1 MSSLGNLIFDSEHE
15 SVIVDGAQSSR
26 SAQIWKAAMWS
37 DNESDLDL
45 LGYSHLIKAVT
56 SVVGD
61 ESLLPAT
68 IGVFGDW
75 GSGKSSLLKMVE
87 FELRDAKD
95 VLVLPFN
102 GWLFEGYEDA
112 KSALMGTILDELGAQ
127 RTVPDKAK
135 ELFKKL
141 LRRVNWLRVLGL
153 AAKGG
158 LALATGG
165 LTAPGLASG
174 TAAAVTSFDPD
185 AASKFLKE
193 DEAQELRRG
202 IREFRAD
209 FEKLLSE
216 FGIKALVVMIDD
228 LDRCMP
234 DTIIETLEAI
244 KLFLFVPRSAFVIG
258 ADERLV
264 KYAVR
269 RRFPELPGERA
280 EVGRDYLEKLIQFPV
295 RVPALGRP
303 EMETYINLLFAKNG
317 GLTPGQFDSL
327 RAAAIEK
334 SDAGALHE
342 VRLNHGIAEQVLGTV
357 PAKLAESLDLARRI
371 APLLSTGLSGNP
383 RQCKRFLNALVMRIE
398 MAKTRKVDLKQR
410 VLAKLMLLEYFKP
423 ESFKKLAEAQAEQ
436 GGKPAEL
443 LAAERPRQ
451 SQPEDEVSVSTP
463 PEEVSSSSEPVRRS
477 PPRPKSLSKG
487 NESPAMAPALP
498 VWLADPWIMNEWLR
512 LEPTLA
518 QEDLRPYFFFSRDIL
533 GSLGGSVQRMS
544 PRAQEIVAELLQ
556 PSEAVRRNALVKAVD
571 LSAAD
576 AAGVFEALADRAR
589 QEDDL
594 GHVDS
599 AFTGLY
605 KWTAVRRELFGQ
617 FLTFL
622 SGLPDSRPPVSIV
635 PWLET
640 MVGEDANRRPLV
652 QAILAKWAQGISG
665 PLKNAAKARL
675 AKL

>member
-1 MSSLGNLIFDSEHE
+1 
-15 SVIVDGAQSSR
+15 
-26 SAQIWKAAMWS
+26 MWS
-37 DNESDLDL
+37 DNESELDF
-45 LGYSHLIKAVT
+45 LGFSHLIRAVT
-56 SVVGD
+56 SVISD

-68 IGVFGDW
+68 VGVFGDW
-75 GSGKSSLLKMVE
+75 GSGKSSLMKMVE
-87 FELRDAKD
+87 VELREEKE
-95 VLVLPFN
+95 VLVVPFN

-127 RTVPDKAK
+127 RSVPDKAK
-135 ELFKKL
+135 DLFKKL

-158 LALATGG
+158 TALATGG
-165 LTAPGLASG
+165 LAPHGLMAG
-174 TAAAVTSFDPD
+174 AAAAAVSFDPE
-185 AASKFLKE
+185 AASKLLKE

-202 IREFRAD
+202 IREFRTD
-209 FEKLLSE
+209 FEKLLAD
-216 FGIKALVVMIDD
+216 FQIKAMVVMIDD

-303 EMETYINLLFAKNG
+303 EMETYINLLFAKKG

-327 RAAAIEK
+327 RAAAIANKTE
-334 SDAGALHE
+334 GALHE

-398 MAKTRKVDLKQR
+398 MAKTRNVDLKQR

-436 GGKPAEL
+436 GGKPVEL
-443 LAAERPRQ
+443 LAAERPPE
-451 SQPEDEVSVSTP
+451 SPMEDEVSFSTP
-463 PEEVSSSSEPVRRS
+463 PEQVTSDSDTGRRF
-477 PPRPKSLSKG
+477 PPRPKSSSKG
-487 NESPAMAPALP
+487 SESAAKAPKLP
-498 VWLADPWIMNEWLR
+498 VWIADPWIMNEWLR

-544 PRAQEIVAELLQ
+544 PRAQEILVELLHT
-556 PSEAVRRNALVKAVD
+556 SEAVRRNALVKATD

-576 AAGVFEALADRAR
+576 AAGVFEALSDRAR

-594 GHVDS
+594 GHTDS
-599 AFTGLY
+599 AFTRLY
-605 KWTAVRRELFGQ
+605 NWTEVRRELFGQ

-622 SGLPDSRPPVSIV
+622 SGLPASRPPVSII

-640 MVGEDANRRPLV
+640 MVGQDANRRPLV
-652 QAILAKWAQGISG
+652 QAVLTKWAQGTSG